1 MTKTKREKLEELDT
15 DLLDAMSDLMKAKD
29 YDGIKSLGTVV
40 TYLKNNQVLTP
51 PKEKSTMHDKIR
63 DAIDE

>member
-1 MTKTKREKLEELDT
+1 MKTKRQKLEELDGS
-15 DLLDAMSDLMKAKD
+15 LLDAMGDLLKAKD

-40 TYLKNNQVLTP
+40 TYLKNNQVITP
-51 PKEKSTMHDKIR
+51 PKEKGTMHDKIA